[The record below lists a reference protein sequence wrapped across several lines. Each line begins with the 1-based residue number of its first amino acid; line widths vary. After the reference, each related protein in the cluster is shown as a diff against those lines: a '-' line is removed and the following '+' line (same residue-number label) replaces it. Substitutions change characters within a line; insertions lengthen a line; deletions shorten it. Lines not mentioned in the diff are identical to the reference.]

1 MIATRV
7 GPSGERAE
15 RPRRRAL
22 RTTAR
27 WASLGL
33 LVVAVIGMVTLVA
46 GTATGRLQVQT
57 VPTGSMEPAIPK
69 GSAIVV
75 SPGPVTDV
83 AVGDVIVFA
92 APETGVM
99 TVHRVNAIE
108 QGEDGPIFT
117 TKGDANLGADPWRLV
132 IEDDQVHR
140 VRNVVPG
147 LGNLLLNLS
156 SPITRLVL
164 AVMGAAAVLGF
175 GLPHIWR
182 NPPGIVVRPSATWE
196 RALARLHV
204 PGLTGARFS
213 DDGFGAP
220 EPDGL
225 PLAPSEPIPSDPSR
239 PPSVGSPAAPGRFA
253 PPAGFGLPS
262 RRRRGAAATKTA
274 SAIVLVLVAVAA
286 WAPTKAHAAYTAT
299 ASASQSVGTLS
310 VPTPVDVGCAWSSTS
325 AITTGW
331 TTPPGG
337 EADTTDLLMA
347 STPTATPAVVATAA
361 AGVTT
366 ANASPSPVTTVR
378 YLSTRA
384 VRGTWSSPAS
394 PLMATNSCIGSVVA
408 YAGSGTAGFSGD
420 GGTATSARL
429 RTPRQSAAAADGRVF
444 IADTGNNRIRVV
456 ATDGTITTFAGG
468 GSNILCTYSGPATGV
483 SLNAPRGVAVDAAG
497 TVYIADTGNNC
508 IRKVDTAGNVS
519 RVAGGGLTTSCS
531 SATVTATALWLSNPS
546 GLAVAP
552 DGSLVVADTG
562 RNCVRRIT
570 GTTATL
576 VAGGG
581 STTSCTTA
589 STPATVSLSGPQGVA
604 VTSSGDVLVADT
616 GRNCVRR
623 VTGTATTLV
632 AGGGSTTSCTT
643 ASTPATVSLSG
654 PEAVAVATDGSI
666 VVADTGR
673 RCVRQVTATAVTQ
686 LAFTGANAGAGDNG
700 PAIGAQVRTPS
711 GVTVLADGDVL
722 VSDRSTGSAASR
734 VRRVV
739 RG

>member
-589 STPATVSLSGPQGVA
+589 STPATVSLSGP
-604 VTSSGDVLVADT
+604 
-616 GRNCVRR
+616 
-623 VTGTATTLV
+623 
-632 AGGGSTTSCTT
+632 
-643 ASTPATVSLSG
+643 
-654 PEAVAVATDGSI
+654 EAVAVATDGSI

-739 RG
+739 RGRCHRRADAGLHQDPSVDGSSPQTPWGSSMRP

>member
-1 MIATRV
+1 MIATRAE
-7 GPSGERAE
+7 PSAE
-15 RPRRRAL
+15 HAELPRRRAL

-75 SPGPVTDV
+75 SPGPVGDV

-99 TVHRVNAIE
+99 TVHRVDAIE
-108 QGEDGPIFT
+108 QGDEGPIFT

-140 VRNVVPG
+140 VRHVVPG

-182 NPPGIVVRPSATWE
+182 NPPGIVVRPAATWE

-204 PGLTGARFS
+204 SGATGARS
-213 DDGFGAP
+213 SQDILAALEPDAAPLDPP
-220 EPDGL
+220 EP
-225 PLAPSEPIPSDPSR
+225 APSDPSR
-239 PPSVGSPAAPGRFA
+239 PPSVGPPTGLGRFA

-286 WAPTKAHAAYTAT
+286 WAPTKAHAAYSTT
-299 ASASQSVGTLS
+299 ASASQSLGTLS
-310 VPTPVDVGCAWSSTS
+310 VPTPVDVDCAWSSTS
-325 AITTGW
+325 AITTSW

-337 EADTTDLLMA
+337 GADTTDLLMA

-361 AGVTT
+361 PGATT

-378 YLSTRA
+378 YLSTRG
-384 VRGTWSSPAS
+384 VRGTWSSPTS
-394 PLMATNSCIGSVVA
+394 PLMATNSCIGSIVA
-408 YAGSGTAGFSGD
+408 YAGSGTAGFAGD
-420 GGTATSARL
+420 GGAATSARL
-429 RTPRQSAAAADGRVF
+429 SAPRQSAQAPDGRVF

-456 ATDGTITTFAGG
+456 ATDGTITTLVGG
-468 GSNILCTYSGPATGV
+468 GTTTACTYAGPATGV
-483 SLNAPRGVAVDAAG
+483 RLNAPRGVAVDAAG
-497 TVYIADTGNNC
+497 TVYIADTGNAC
-508 IRKVDTAGNVS
+508 IRKVDSAGNVS
-519 RVAGGGLTTSCS
+519 QVAGGGLTTSCS
-531 SATVTATALWLSNPS
+531 SATVAATALWLSTPS

-552 DGSLVVADTG
+552 DGSLVVADSG
-562 RNCVRRIT
+562 RNCIRRIT
-570 GTTATL
+570 GTTASR

-581 STTSCTTA
+581 STTSCATA

-604 VTSSGDVLVADT
+604 VTSSGDVVVADT
-616 GRNCVRR
+616 GRNCVRLVSGTS
-623 VTGTATTLV
+623 VTRV

-643 ASTPATVSLSG
+643 SSTPSTVSLSG
-654 PEAVAVATDGSI
+654 PEAVAVAADGSI
-666 VVADTGR
+666 LVADTGR

-686 LAFTGANAGAGDNG
+686 LAFTGTNAGTGDNG

-722 VSDRSTGSAASR
+722 VSDRATGSAANR

>member
-1 MIATRV
+1 MIATRAE
-7 GPSGERAE
+7 PSGERAE

-46 GTATGRLQVQT
+46 GTATGRLQIQT

-75 SPGPVTDV
+75 SPGPVADV

-92 APETGVM
+92 APETDVM

-108 QGEDGPIFT
+108 QGEEGPIFT

-132 IEDDQVHR
+132 IEDDEVHR

-204 PGLTGARFS
+204 PSLTGARFS
-213 DDGFGAP
+213 EDNPGAP
-220 EPDGL
+220 EPDAL
-225 PLAPSEPIPSDPSR
+225 PLDPTAPAPSDPSR
-239 PPSVGSPAAPGRFA
+239 PPLVVSPAGPGRFA

-299 ASASQSVGTLS
+299 ASASQSLGTLS

-325 AITTGW
+325 AITTTW

-384 VRGTWSSPAS
+384 VRGTWSSPTS
-394 PLMATNSCIGSVVA
+394 PLMATNSCIGSIVA
-408 YAGSGTAGFSGD
+408 YAGSGTAGFAGD
-420 GGTATSARL
+420 GGAATSARL
-429 RTPRQSAAAADGRVF
+429 NAPRQTAQAPDGRVI
-444 IADTGNNRIRVV
+444 IADTANNRIRVV
-456 ATDGTITTFAGG
+456 ATNGTITTLVGG
-468 GSNILCTYSGPATGV
+468 GTTTTCTYAGPAAGV
-483 SLNAPRGVAVDAAG
+483 RLNAPRGVAVDAAG
-497 TVYIADTGNNC
+497 TVYIADTGNAC
-508 IRKVDTAGNVS
+508 VRKVDAAGNVS
-519 RVAGGGLTTSCS
+519 RVAGGGGTTTCT
-531 SATVTATALWLSNPS
+531 SATLAATALSLSNPS

-562 RNCVRRIT
+562 RNCIRRIT

-581 STTSCTTA
+581 GSTGCATLTATS
-589 STPATVSLSGPQGVA
+589 VSLNAPQGIAVA
-604 VTSSGDVLVADT
+604 PSGDVLVADT

-623 VTGTATTLV
+623 VSGTSVTRV
-632 AGGGSTTSCTT
+632 AGGGSTTSCTAT
-643 ASTPATVSLSG
+643 STPATVSLSG
-654 PEAVAVATDGSI
+654 PEGVAVAADGSI
-666 VVADTGR
+666 LVADTGR

-686 LAFTGANAGAGDNG
+686 LAFTGANAGTGDNG

-739 RG
+739 QG

>member
-7 GPSGERAE
+7 GPSGERADL
-15 RPRRRAL
+15 PRRRAL

-46 GTATGRLQVQT
+46 GTATGRLQIQT

-75 SPGPVTDV
+75 SPGPVADV

-108 QGEDGPIFT
+108 QGEEGPIFT
-117 TKGDANLGADPWRLV
+117 TKGDANLGADPWRLM

-204 PGLTGARFS
+204 PSLTGARFS
-213 DDGFGAP
+213 EDNPGAP
-220 EPDGL
+220 EPDAL
-225 PLAPSEPIPSDPSR
+225 PLDPTAPAPSDPSR
-239 PPSVGSPAAPGRFA
+239 PLVVSPAGPGRFT

-274 SAIVLVLVAVAA
+274 SVIVLVLVAVAA

-310 VPTPVDVGCAWSSTS
+310 VPTPVDVGCTWTSTS
-325 AITTGW
+325 AITTTW

-347 STPTATPAVVATAA
+347 STPTATPAVVVTAA

-384 VRGTWSSPAS
+384 VRGTWSSPTS
-394 PLMATNSCIGSVVA
+394 PLMATNSCIGSIVA
-408 YAGSGTAGFSGD
+408 YAGSGTVGFAGD
-420 GGTATSARL
+420 GGAATSARL
-429 RTPRQSAAAADGRVF
+429 NAPRQTAQAPDERVI
-444 IADTGNNRIRVV
+444 IADTANDRIRVV
-456 ATDGTITTFAGG
+456 TTNGTITTLVGG
-468 GSNILCTYSGPATGV
+468 GTTTTCTYAGPATGV
-483 SLNAPRGVAVDAAG
+483 RLNAPRGVAVDAAG
-497 TVYIADTGNNC
+497 TVYVADTGNNC
-508 IRKVDTAGNVS
+508 IRKVDAAGNVS
-519 RVAGGGLTTSCS
+519 RVAGGGGTTTCT
-531 SATVTATALWLSNPS
+531 SATLAATALSLSNPS

-562 RNCVRRIT
+562 RHCIRRIT

-581 STTSCTTA
+581 GSTGCATLTST
-589 STPATVSLSGPQGVA
+589 SVSLRNPQGVA
-604 VTSSGDVLVADT
+604 VAPSGDVLVADT
-616 GRNCVRR
+616 GRNCIRR
-623 VTGTATTLV
+623 VSGTSVTRV
-632 AGGGSTTSCTT
+632 AGGGSTTSCTAT
-643 ASTPATVSLSG
+643 STPATVSLSG
-654 PEAVAVATDGSI
+654 PEGVAVAADGSI
-666 VVADTGR
+666 LVADTGR

-686 LAFTGANAGAGDNG
+686 LAFTGANAGTGDNG